1 MNFVPILTSKKLSFV
16 FNQVHGKIQHDKG
29 SYSSIYTNKS
39 PTNNANSTLLTR
51 SFLANLSLYFI
62 SIMYE
67 NPKGRGPMRVSLIFV
82 NFSSVGGCG
91 CVCNVAVA

>member
-16 FNQVHGKIQHDKG
+16 FNQVRGKIQYDKD
-29 SYSSIYTNKS
+29 SYSSIYTKS
-39 PTNNANSTLLTR
+39 PTNNVNSTLLAR

-67 NPKGRGPMRVSLIFV
+67 NPRCRGPMRISLIFV

-91 CVCNVAVA
+91 CACNVAVA